1 VYGAGRRRLKR
12 GMFRSIVELQTAINR
27 FLRETS
33 DDPKP
38 FAFVGFDNRF
48 FLSQRELS
56 HTHCWF
62 LGNILGSSPKV
73 RARIKRYVTL
83 ETEA

>member
-27 FLRETS
+27 SLRETS

-38 FAFVGFDNRF
+38 FTFVGFDNRF
-48 FLSQRELS
+48 FYRSVSCL
-56 HTHCWF
+56 THIIG
-62 LGNILGSSPKV
+62 L
-73 RARIKRYVTL
+73 
-83 ETEA
+83 